1 MLRCNRPRW
10 FGHVN
15 WPCNVTLMDSEWD
28 GVSEQKNSKRA
39 SQEIFLKFLVKN
51 YKKLQSASNVT
62 TILVMCMQTNR
73 DMYFYFNSLP
83 IFFEEGVHS
92 VFIFAII
99 DLLLKFVSIHK
110 NSKTLVYL
118 YKSQSLKF
126 WRTSCSKQLVFIE
139 AACWNY

>member
-1 MLRCNRPRW
+1 
-10 FGHVN
+10 
-15 WPCNVTLMDSEWD
+15 MDSECE
-28 GVSEQKNSKRA
+28 GVSEEKNSKRA

-51 YKKLQSASNVT
+51 YKKLQSTSNVT

-83 IFFEEGVHS
+83 MFFDEGVHS

-99 DLLLKFVSIHK
+99 ELLLKIASINK

-126 WRTSCSKQLVFIE
+126 
-139 AACWNY
+139 